1 MHRGSRGKSRGWCWW
16 HELFRGSRRR
26 RRSRDFFWFFPP
38 SFFVITLLAFG
49 FFFFS
54 FFSFSLLLFF
64 PYSFFSIYHSIGSS
78 LLVSRRVGFDASGK
92 DRVMQRMRIVR
103 WFEYLSL
110 RFFSLPPFSFRLS
123 MRREMCADVCDREES
138 VVLIT
143 FRGKCPLPSFN
154 LSFYLLL
161 GFLSMVFLRKK
172 IPSPLSSFSFLYR
185 DINYR
190 SLIK

>member
-1 MHRGSRGKSRGWCWW
+1 MMLVTRAFSRIASSSAVARFYLVFSPLFFRYHPSRFWIL
-16 HELFRGSRRR
+16 LFL
-26 RRSRDFFWFFPP
+26 
-38 SFFVITLLAFG
+38 V
-49 FFFFS
+49 
-54 FFSFSLLLFF
+54 LLFF
-64 PYSFFSIYHSIGSS
+64 FTSFFPSSFFSIYHSIGSS

>member
-1 MHRGSRGKSRGWCWW
+1 MMLVTRAFSRIASSSVVARFYLVFSPLFFRYHPSRFWIL
-16 HELFRGSRRR
+16 LFLVLL
-26 RRSRDFFWFFPP
+26 FFFT
-38 SFFVITLLAFG
+38 S
-49 FFFFS
+49 FFS
-54 FFSFSLLLFF
+54 FFFFFYLSFDRFE
-64 PYSFFSIYHSIGSS
+64 S

-110 RFFSLPPFSFRLS
+110 RFFFPSSFFLS

-161 GFLSMVFLRKK
+161 GFFQWCFCERKFPPPFLLSLFY
-172 IPSPLSSFSFLYR
+172 IA
-185 DINYR
+185 I
-190 SLIK
+190 LIIDL

>member
-1 MHRGSRGKSRGWCWW
+1 MSDAPGLAWEIAGMMLVTRAFSRIASSSVVARFY
-16 HELFRGSRRR
+16 LV
-26 RRSRDFFWFFPP
+26 FPP

-64 PYSFFSIYHSIGSS
+64 PSSFFSIYHSIGSS

-143 FRGKCPLPSFN
+143 F
-154 LSFYLLL
+154 
-161 GFLSMVFLRKK
+161 
-172 IPSPLSSFSFLYR
+172 
-185 DINYR
+185 
-190 SLIK
+190 

>member
-1 MHRGSRGKSRGWCWW
+1 MMLVTRAFSRIASSSVVARFYLVFSPLFFRYHPSRFWIL
-16 HELFRGSRRR
+16 LFLVLL
-26 RRSRDFFWFFPP
+26 FFFT
-38 SFFVITLLAFG
+38 SFFSL
-49 FFFFS
+49 FFFFYLS
-54 FFSFSLLLFF
+54 FDRFE
-64 PYSFFSIYHSIGSS
+64 S

-110 RFFSLPPFSFRLS
+110 RFFSLLPFSFRLS

>member
-1 MHRGSRGKSRGWCWW
+1 MGNRGDDAGDTSFFEDRVVVGGREILFGFSPLFFRYHPSRFWIL
-16 HELFRGSRRR
+16 LFLVLL
-26 RRSRDFFWFFPP
+26 FFFTSFFP
-38 SFFVITLLAFG
+38 L
-49 FFFFS
+49 FFFFYLS
-54 FFSFSLLLFF
+54 FDRFE
-64 PYSFFSIYHSIGSS
+64 S

-143 FRGKCPLPSFN
+143 FRGKCPLPFFN

>member
-1 MHRGSRGKSRGWCWW
+1 MVARFYLVFSPLFFRYHPSRFWIL
-16 HELFRGSRRR
+16 LFLVLL
-26 RRSRDFFWFFPP
+26 FFFT
-38 SFFVITLLAFG
+38 SFFSL
-49 FFFFS
+49 FFFFYLS
-54 FFSFSLLLFF
+54 FDRFE
-64 PYSFFSIYHSIGSS
+64 S

-172 IPSPLSSFSFLYR
+172 NSLLPFFFLFFISRY
-185 DINYR
+185 
-190 SLIK
+190 